1 MAATA
6 AIDNF
11 HNSVRT
17 LAQTKRIRVTEFF
30 QDFDKLRSGF
40 VTGMTFACYVKVNH

>member
-1 MAATA
+1 MVADAAL
-6 AIDNF
+6 DNF
-11 HNSVRT
+11 HNSIRT

-40 VTGMTFACYVKVNH
+40 VTGKFVTILYLS